1 MLRRMIGIKQ
11 VPWLVLVVSLTATMV
26 VWYHARTD
34 VLEEARARFHAHA
47 EECKDRIV
55 ERVRDY
61 KMVLR
66 GGVGLFD
73 ASDEVSRDSW
83 RAYIQALHIEQHFPG
98 TQGVGFSKRIL
109 PQEKA
114 SHVRQVRADGFPE
127 YSIRPDGERSEYTSI
142 IYLEPFSGRNLRAF
156 GYDMFSEAVRRA
168 AMERA
173 RDEGATT
180 LSAKVIL
187 VQETDKDKQNGI
199 LMYVPVYRRGMP
211 NGNVEERRAALT
223 GYVYSPLRLNDLME
237 GILGKAVAEIDIVL
251 YDGKEES
258 AGNLLF
264 ANGAE
269 KTAAK
274 ERDKFRSAFTET
286 LTFDL
291 YGRTWTIRFGSLP
304 PFEATIE
311 TGKLLYVLLAG
322 VGISLLLFGPP
333 SRWPSVTR
341 DWPRSRRR
349 RKRSARQTSNW
360 RSGFLNGPPN
370 FRKPMSRSARK
381 SSGGNRSKKSC
392 AVARRS

>member
-1 MLRRMIGIKQ
+1 
-11 VPWLVLVVSLTATMV
+11 
-26 VWYHARTD
+26 
-34 VLEEARARFHAHA
+34 
-47 EECKDRIV
+47 
-55 ERVRDY
+55 
-61 KMVLR
+61 
-66 GGVGLFD
+66 
-73 ASDEVSRDSW
+73 
-83 RAYIQALHIEQHFPG
+83 
-98 TQGVGFSKRIL
+98 
-109 PQEKA
+109 
-114 SHVRQVRADGFPE
+114 
-127 YSIRPDGERSEYTSI
+127 
-142 IYLEPFSGRNLRAF
+142 
-156 GYDMFSEAVRRA
+156 MFSEAVRRA

-237 GILGKAVAEIDIVL
+237 GILGRR
-251 YDGKEES
+251 
-258 AGNLLF
+258 LLKSTSF
-264 ANGAE
+264 FTTARRRVRETSCSPTAR

-322 VGISLLLFGPP
+322 VGISLLLFGATFALALRYKGLAKIEEAEEALREANIQLEIRVLERTAEL
-333 SRWPSVTR
+333 SKTNESLRQEIVRAETG
-341 DWPRSRRR
+341 RRR
-349 RKRSARQTSNW
+349 
-360 RSGFLNGPPN
+360 
-370 FRKPMSRSARK
+370 
-381 SSGGNRSKKSC
+381 
-392 AVARRS
+392 VAR